1 MASLTK
7 LTNLITGKL
16 QYIPRKSV
24 VNHNYRETKQTT
36 WIESTSC
43 NLQTRPFEPAEQSM
57 CFLRGSLE
65 WMTEAKNIN
74 DSYNFDLRSHVSE
87 KQGNRSKENAGR

>member
-1 MASLTK
+1 MKQNKQHGSK
-7 LTNLITGKL
+7 STN
-16 QYIPRKSV
+16 
-24 VNHNYRETKQTT
+24 
-36 WIESTSC
+36 C